1 MAEDVDSLMKDLNRR
16 MEGAVDVL
24 HKEFGGLRAG
34 RASTSLLDT
43 VVVSAYGSDMP
54 LNQVGTVSVPEPRM
68 LTVQVW
74 DKGLVS
80 SVEKGIQ
87 EAGLGLNPA
96 SDGQLVRVPIPPLSE
111 ERRVE
116 MSKIAG
122 KYAEQARVAVRNVR
136 RDGMETLKKME
147 KEGDLSKDEHQ
158 QVAKDIQAL
167 TDSQV
172 EAVDQAL
179 QTKESEIMQV

>member
-1 MAEDVDSLMKDLNRR
+1 MAEEVDPLLKDLERR
-16 MEGAVDVL
+16 MKGAVDVL

-43 VVVSAYGSDMP
+43 IVVSAYGSDML

-74 DKGLVS
+74 DKSLVS

-96 SDGQLVRVPIPPLSE
+96 SDGQLVRVPIPLLSE

-136 RDGMETLKKME
+136 RDGMETLKKMV
-147 KEGDLSKDEHQ
+147 KDGDLSKDEHQ
-158 QVAKDIQAL
+158 HVSRGIQAL
-167 TDSQV
+167 TDAQV

-179 QTKESEIMQV
+179 QTKEAEIMQV